1 VGARRSVL
9 AAAGYPFL
17 LGCYSVLLDCRGEPR
32 PERFALRNE
41 PTRNEP
47 ARSELVRAE
56 PIAPLPAAPP
66 QNPVWVA
73 LGAQLF
79 ESTLVSGD
87 GRVSCR
93 SCHLPEHGFADRLA
107 LSRPAG
113 RLPMSKNTPTLLNVA
128 HLEVFNWDGRFS
140 SLEDHLDALIQNPMV
155 QATTWEAVAG
165 RLAADTRWMVAFQR
179 AFTDGLEPGN
189 IRAALLAY
197 ERSLASAGAPFDRWL
212 LGDAEALSSE
222 AREGYALFK
231 SRGCVSCHQGALV
244 GGNLF
249 ARLGIMKPYY
259 RDPGAIQDSDL
270 GRFIVSARDEDRF
283 VFRVPSLRNVASTA
297 PYLHD
302 GSLPT
307 LDMAVNVMATYQ
319 LGRSLDRGQ
328 IERIV
333 AFLESLTGSIAEG
346 QP

>member
-1 VGARRSVL
+1 VL
-9 AAAGYPFL
+9 AAAGFFFL
-17 LGCYSVLLDCRGEPR
+17 LGCYSALLGCGGEPR
-32 PERFALRNE
+32 AERVLSRNE
-41 PTRNEP
+41 SALHESAQHEP
-47 ARSELVRAE
+47 SRSEPVRAE
-56 PIAPLPAAPP
+56 PIAVLPAAPS
-66 QNPVWVA
+66 QNPGWVA
-73 LGAQLF
+73 LGAKLF

-87 GRVSCR
+87 GQVSCK
-93 SCHLPEHGFADRLA
+93 SCHLPEHGFADERA

-113 RLPMSKNTPTLLNVA
+113 RLPMSKNTPMLLNVA

-140 SLEDHLDALIQNPMV
+140 SLDDHLDALIQNPMV

-165 RLAADTRWMVAFQR
+165 RLAADPQWIAAFER
-179 AFTDGLEPGN
+179 AFAQGIEPGN
-189 IRAALLAY
+189 IKAALLAY
-197 ERSLASAGAPFDRWL
+197 ERSLVSSGAPFDRWL
-212 LGDAEALSSE
+212 LGDAQALSSE

-259 RDPGAIQDSDL
+259 RDPEAVQGSDL
-270 GRFIVSARDEDRF
+270 GRFLVSAREEDRF

-307 LDMAVNVMATYQ
+307 LDMAVSVMASYQ
-319 LGRSLDRGQ
+319 LGRALDPGE

-333 AFLESLTGSIAEG
+333 AFLESLTGSPAEA
-346 QP
+346 PP